1 MWTEPEHFAA
11 WYGPAGAQVV
21 VAKMDVRVGGAR
33 LIGMEMQT
41 PDGLMRMWFTG
52 EYRQVVA
59 HRRLVY
65 TESMSDPDG
74 KARRPIWAYRTA
86 LHDDR
91 GHRRAHRSRGRTAMI
106 LTHAGIPA
114 DSRVPPDGRW
124 R

>member
-1 MWTEPEHFAA
+1 
-11 WYGPAGAQVV
+11 
-21 VAKMDVRVGGAR
+21 MDVRVGGAR

-74 KARRPIWAYRTA
+74 NVLPPADLGIPDGSPTTTEVTVELTEA
-86 LHDDR
+86 
-91 GHRRAHRSRGRTAMI
+91 GGRTAMI

-114 DSRVPPDGRW
+114 DSPGAAGWAMALDKLATRVHFHDPR
-124 R
+124 